1 MLYILHSSPCFLSSQ
16 LEEFDHLQRLILSDI
31 ANINLVDNDSVWTQA
46 SLPVR
51 SGGVGIRSAV
61 QLAPSAFLASADGSS
76 DLIHQILPPRLLD
89 TPYSANIDAL
99 TVWSQGHAEP
109 PPPAPACCR
118 QKVWGNPR
126 LRATCED
133 LLGTTPDTYSRSRL
147 LAAAKKES
155 AAWLH
160 AFPMSALGLRMDDEV
175 IQVAMGLRLGA
186 TLCQLA
192 LQMPSLWCSGGRFS
206 HS

>member
-1 MLYILHSSPCFLSSQ
+1 MCTTPFVFSTMSSLLRSSPCFLSSQ
-16 LEEFDHLQRLILSDI
+16 LQEFDHLQRLILSDI

-51 SGGVGIRSAV
+51 SGGLGIRSAV
-61 QLAPSAFLASADGSS
+61 QLAPSAFLAFAAGSS

-89 TPYSANIDAL
+89 TPYSASIDAL

-109 PPPAPACCR
+109 PPPTPACCR
-118 QKVWGNPR
+118 QEAWDNPR
-126 LRATCED
+126 VCATYEN
-133 LLGTTPDTYSRSRL
+133 LLDTTPDTYSQPRL

-160 AFPMSALGLRMDDEV
+160 AFPMSALGL
-175 IQVAMGLRLGA
+175 
-186 TLCQLA
+186 
-192 LQMPSLWCSGGRFS
+192 
-206 HS
+206 